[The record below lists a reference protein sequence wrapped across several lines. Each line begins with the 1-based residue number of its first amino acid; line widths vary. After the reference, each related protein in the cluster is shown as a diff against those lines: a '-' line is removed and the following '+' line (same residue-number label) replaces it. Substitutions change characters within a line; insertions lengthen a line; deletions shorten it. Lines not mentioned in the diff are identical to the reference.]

1 MYYILAANQQK
12 IQDLRALQLLYLRI
26 YQDPIKNIS
35 IVQRNIGNLQ
45 IVLLWLD
52 IVQENISVIL
62 TNIDSKG
69 FLRRQM
75 GDNDL

>member
-1 MYYILAANQQK
+1 M
-12 IQDLRALQLLYLRI
+12 
-26 YQDPIKNIS
+26 
-35 IVQRNIGNLQ
+35 QRSLGNLQ
-45 IVLLWLD
+45 IVVIELD

-75 GDNDL
+75 GDNDQ

>member
-1 MYYILAANQQK
+1 MYFILAANQQK

-45 IVLLWLD
+45 IVVFGLD